1 MSLELGNNL
10 SSTGMV
16 TPGIVTDNL
25 VLKHN
30 YSAGSVIPVSDGAAY
45 FDGDDDNILIGSD
58 SSVDNIFDGG
68 GTISGWIYAISDG
81 QGNFG
86 RILDKASAGNGVDG
100 WSLTV
105 EDHSS
110 NAVDLNFMVGHS
122 TTYGRWTTTAR
133 EVPTHTWTHFA
144 LTYNDDSTSNEP
156 IIYVNGAIVAL
167 TKIGSGPAG
176 TKSDDASQNL
186 YIGAS
191 TLADRSFEGYIS
203 NTGMWSSVLTQAQIK
218 SIMNKNYAGLT
229 SSEKTNLVSWWNLDE
244 TIETTNISDEP
255 NIVLDNNASNTE
267 VLNWESN
274 FSGTGVTE
282 NADVGNFDVNADPPN
297 TESYIDNDNNTIRLR
312 ALLDGNSDGNIDHI
326 QVKTASSLTVGKS
339 YKIVVTVDSISGRF
353 RVRPG
358 AGSAAA
364 DMTTTG
370 VHTFYFHKSPST
382 YWRLERDSGVGD
394 ITVSDIKIYDI
405 GNIGELS

>member
-1 MSLELGNNL
+1 MSLGLGNNL

-229 SSEKTNLVSWWNLDE
+229 DSEKTNLVSWWNLDSAYDIDDTTE
-244 TIETTNISDEP
+244 STETTQYVFDNHHGGGDTLGGDVMTGGDMSSDSGWTLNSGWSISDGK
-255 NIVLDNNASNTE
+255 LRRDTTDSYNTAYRAT
-267 VLNWESN
+267 
-274 FSGTGVTE
+274 SGLTE
-282 NADVGNFDVNADPPN
+282 
-297 TESYIDNDNNTIRLR
+297 
-312 ALLDGNSDGNIDHI
+312 
-326 QVKTASSLTVGKS
+326 GKL
-339 YKIVVTVDSISGRF
+339 YKVTVDVSTTNGNPLLIYLGEAHSGSVTDNVKGRTQ
-353 RVRPG
+353 VDGTVIYYLVAG
-358 AGSAAA
+358 ANENVYFYSGSGG
-364 DMTTTG
+364 TRWTG
-370 VHTFYFHKSPST
+370 TIDNVVIQEVNGNY
-382 YWRLERDSGVGD
+382 GVL
-394 ITVSDIKIYDI
+394 K
-405 GNIGELS
+405 

>member
-1 MSLELGNNL
+1 MSLGLGNNL

-229 SSEKTNLVSWWNLDE
+229 SSEKTNLVSWWNLDSAYDIDDTTE
-244 TIETTNISDEP
+244 STETTQYVFDNHHGGGDTLGGDVMTGGDMSSDSGWTLNSGWSISDGK
-255 NIVLDNNASNTE
+255 LRRDTTDSYNTAYRAT
-267 VLNWESN
+267 
-274 FSGTGVTE
+274 SGLTE
-282 NADVGNFDVNADPPN
+282 
-297 TESYIDNDNNTIRLR
+297 
-312 ALLDGNSDGNIDHI
+312 
-326 QVKTASSLTVGKS
+326 GKL
-339 YKIVVTVDSISGRF
+339 YKVTVDVSTTNGNPLLIYLGEAHSGSVTDNVKGRTQ
-353 RVRPG
+353 VDGTVIYYLVAG
-358 AGSAAA
+358 ANENVYFYSGSGG
-364 DMTTTG
+364 TRWTG
-370 VHTFYFHKSPST
+370 TIDNVVIQEVNGNY
-382 YWRLERDSGVGD
+382 GVL
-394 ITVSDIKIYDI
+394 K
-405 GNIGELS
+405 

>member
-1 MSLELGNNL
+1 MSLGLGNNL

-30 YSAGSVIPVSDGAAY
+30 YNAGSVIPVSDGAAY

-229 SSEKTNLVSWWNLDE
+229 SSEKTNLVSWWNLDSAYDIDDTTE
-244 TIETTNISDEP
+244 STETTQYVFDNHHGGGDTLGGDVMTGGDMSSDSGWTLNSGWSISDGK
-255 NIVLDNNASNTE
+255 LRRDTTDSYNTAYRAT
-267 VLNWESN
+267 
-274 FSGTGVTE
+274 SGLTE
-282 NADVGNFDVNADPPN
+282 
-297 TESYIDNDNNTIRLR
+297 
-312 ALLDGNSDGNIDHI
+312 
-326 QVKTASSLTVGKS
+326 GKL
-339 YKIVVTVDSISGRF
+339 YKVTVDVSTTNGNPLLIYLGEAHSGSVTDNVKGRTQ
-353 RVRPG
+353 VDGTVIYYLVAG
-358 AGSAAA
+358 ANENVYFYSGSGG
-364 DMTTTG
+364 TRWTG
-370 VHTFYFHKSPST
+370 TIDNVVIQEVNGNY
-382 YWRLERDSGVGD
+382 GVL
-394 ITVSDIKIYDI
+394 K
-405 GNIGELS
+405 